1 MATIRKRGN
10 SYQIRVSCGYDTS
23 GNQVVQTM
31 TWKPAENMTARQVE
45 KELQKQAILFEDK
58 CMKGQVTANIKFQ
71 DFAEQ
76 WFEEYAKLNL
86 RNTSYERMKQL
97 TVRVYPAIGHIRLDK
112 ITSRHIHQFIN
123 DLALNGKSLKNGK
136 PLSRKTAIHHLSF
149 ISDVFTYAVKMEML
163 TDNPC
168 KRVTVPKGEKKE
180 KDIYT
185 LEEVA
190 QLFQLLETAPLK
202 YRTFFTLA
210 IYSGFRRGEMLGLEW
225 KDIDWEHNVISVRR
239 TSNYTASKGIYTDT
253 TKTKKSQRSLKFPQC
268 VMDLL
273 REYKEEQDAERDR
286 LGTKWQDYDRLFV
299 KWDGRPMNNNTP
311 YFWLKEFCE
320 ENNFRFCDIHSLR
333 HFYASALINEGVDAA
348 TVSGALGHS
357 TITTTTSIYCHVF
370 GQAQARASE
379 AIASVLDF
387 HKSDN
392 AKGQPEAV

>member
-31 TWKPAENMTARQVE
+31 TWKPADGMNKKQIE

-58 CMKGQVTANIKFQ
+58 CMEGQVTANIKFQ

-97 TVRVYPAIGHIRLDK
+97 TVRVYPAIGHLRLDK
-112 ITSRHIHQFIN
+112 ITSRHIQQFIN
-123 DLALNGKSLKNGK
+123 DLALNGKSLKNGR
-136 PLSRKTAIHHLSF
+136 PLSRKTAVHHLSF
-149 ISDVFTYAVKMEML
+149 ISDVFSYAVKMEML

-180 KDIYT
+180 KDIYI

-225 KDIDWEHNVISVRR
+225 KEVDWEHNVISVRR

-253 TKTKKSQRSLKFPQC
+253 TKTKKSQRSLKFPQS

-273 REYKEEQDAERDR
+273 REYKAEQDEERIK

-370 GQAQARASE
+370 NQAQARAGD

-387 HKSDN
+387 KKHDMN
-392 AKGQPEAV
+392 KGQPEAV

>member
-31 TWKPAENMTARQVE
+31 TWKPADGMNKKQIE

-58 CMKGQVTANIKFQ
+58 CMEGQVTANIKFQ

-97 TVRVYPAIGHIRLDK
+97 TVRVYPAIGHLRLNK
-112 ITSRHIHQFIN
+112 ITSRHIQQFIN
-123 DLALNGKSLKNGK
+123 DLALNGKSLKNGR
-136 PLSRKTAIHHLSF
+136 PLSRKTAVHHLSF
-149 ISDVFTYAVKMEML
+149 ISDVFSYAVKMEML

-225 KDIDWEHNVISVRR
+225 KEVDWEHNVISVRR

-253 TKTKKSQRSLKFPQC
+253 TKTKKSQRSLKFPQS

-273 REYKEEQDAERDR
+273 REYKAEQDEERIK

-370 GQAQARASE
+370 NQAQARAGD

-387 HKSDN
+387 KKHDMN
-392 AKGQPEAV
+392 KGQPEAV

>member
-1 MATIRKRGN
+1 MIH
-10 SYQIRVSCGYDTS
+10 
-23 GNQVVQTM
+23 QVVQTM
-31 TWKPAENMTARQVE
+31 TWKPADGMNKKQIE

-58 CMKGQVTANIKFQ
+58 CMKGQVTANVKFQ

-76 WFEEYAKLNL
+76 WFEEFAKLNL

-97 TVRVYPAIGHIRLDK
+97 TVRVYPAIGHLRLDK
-112 ITSRHIHQFIN
+112 ITSRHIQQFIN
-123 DLALNGKSLKNGK
+123 DLALNGKSLKNGR
-136 PLSRKTAIHHLSF
+136 PLSRKTAVHHLSF
-149 ISDVFTYAVKMEML
+149 ISDVFSYAVKMEML

-253 TKTKKSQRSLKFPQC
+253 TKTKKSQRSLKFPQS

-273 REYKEEQDAERDR
+273 REYRAKQDEERIK

-299 KWDGRPMNNNTP
+299 KWNGRPMNNNTP

-370 GQAQARASE
+370 NQTQARAGD

-387 HKSDN
+387 KKHDTD
-392 AKGQPEAV
+392 KGQPKAV